1 MVSYYSAVIF
11 LSWLALF
18 ALCVCVQEN
27 NRLTNKDKRLYNLT
41 YALIA
46 VSALAEW
53 LGIQLTA
60 TRRCPNG

>member
-1 MVSYYSAVIF
+1 M
-11 LSWLALF
+11 LALF
-18 ALCVCVQEN
+18 ALCVCVREN

-46 VSALAEW
+46 VSALAER